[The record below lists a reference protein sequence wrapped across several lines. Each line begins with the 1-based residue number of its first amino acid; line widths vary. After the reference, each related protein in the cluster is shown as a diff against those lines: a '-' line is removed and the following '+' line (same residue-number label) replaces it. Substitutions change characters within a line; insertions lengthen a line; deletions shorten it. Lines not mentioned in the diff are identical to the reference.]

1 MSDISGCRSAIDSS
15 PTVPCTPADPVD
27 TAPKTPQDNPT
38 PPKRSRARIS
48 GGTAK
53 ADINNVL
60 VYLKRIG
67 TVPLLDRSQEAE
79 IAGAIEAGHVR
90 VLDAVLTVPY
100 ARFRLYDMVAE
111 FVEGARRLEEIIELT
126 TDFVTFERRDCLA
139 DVCEFSEVLSGRR
152 KALLGPPR
160 GKQKRRS
167 RRSLPALKPDFLMD
181 IFLEIHASPV
191 GKRIIHLLTLEIKE
205 RLRELADSPEGSA
218 ATDVGL
224 DQQKELRRRT
234 RTLGVGIGEARDL
247 LVRIDKGLDRRAKA
261 RTQMVEANLRLV
273 VNIAKRYMN
282 HGLSI
287 LDLVQEGNIGLMKAV
302 EKFDYRRGLKF
313 STYATWWI
321 RQCITRTIADQGRT
335 IRVPVHLIEG
345 LGRIHRARAQL
356 KRELGREA
364 TEEEIAEMCATSK
377 EQVARTL
384 SLLRDPVSLDMEVG
398 DNNAEVKDFIADE
411 NSPDPCELSE
421 KRDLSISLKRALSS
435 LPPREEK
442 ILRMRFGIGEQ
453 RTFTLEEV
461 GQDFNLTRERIRQI
475 EIKALTRLR
484 GSMRCQSLSA
494 FIE

>member
-1 MSDISGCRSAIDSS
+1 MD
-15 PTVPCTPADPVD
+15 
-27 TAPKTPQDNPT
+27 KEE
-38 PPKRSRARIS
+38 
-48 GGTAK
+48 TAK

-67 TVPLLDRSQEAE
+67 AVPLLDRRQEAE
-79 IAGAIEAGHVR
+79 IAGAIEDGHVR
-90 VLDAVLTVPY
+90 ILDAVLSVPY
-100 ARFRLYDMVAE
+100 ARTRIFDLVGQFRDGTRQLDD
-111 FVEGARRLEEIIELT
+111 IIELT
-126 TDFVTFERRDCLA
+126 TDFVTFERRDCMA
-139 DVCEFSEVLSGRR
+139 DVEEFSRFLDTQRE
-152 KALLGPPR
+152 ALLGLPR
-160 GKQKRRS
+160 GEQQRRS
-167 RRSLPALKPDFLMD
+167 RRSIPLLPPAYLTDLFLG
-181 IFLEIHASPV
+181 IHGSPV
-191 GKRIIHLLTLEIKE
+191 GKRIIHLLTREIRE
-205 RLRELADSPEGSA
+205 RLLDLTAFAEGSSPEGGVASDPKEIRRLTRALGVDCGEA
-218 ATDVGL
+218 ADL
-224 DQQKELRRRT
+224 LRR
-234 RTLGVGIGEARDL
+234 IES
-247 LVRIDKGLDRRAKA
+247 GLEHGDKA

-302 EKFDYRRGLKF
+302 EKFDFRRGLKF

-345 LGRIHRARAQL
+345 LGRIHRVRAQL
-356 KRELGREA
+356 KRELDREA
-364 TEEEIAEMCATSK
+364 TEEEIAEKCATTK

-411 NSPDPCELSE
+411 NSPDPCEISE
-421 KRDLSISLKRALSS
+421 RKDLREALTRVLSS

-484 GSMRCQSLSA
+484 GSMRCQSLAA
-494 FIE
+494 FID

>member
-1 MSDISGCRSAIDSS
+1 MSDITGCRTALDSASTARQ
-15 PTVPCTPADPVD
+15 PPVD
-27 TAPKTPQDNPT
+27 SVDSAPTAPRDDAVSRKKTP
-38 PPKRSRARIS
+38 RAEKGES
-48 GGTAK
+48 TK

-79 IAGAIEAGHVR
+79 IASAIEDGHVR

-100 ARFRLYDMVAE
+100 ARVRLFDLIGE
-111 FVEGARRLEEIIELT
+111 FLDGARDLEDIIELT
-126 TDFVTFERRDCLA
+126 TDFVTFERRDCMA
-139 DVCEFSEVLSGRR
+139 DIQEFCGLLDLQRE
-152 KALLGPPR
+152 ALLGPPR

-167 RRSLPALKPDFLMD
+167 RRSIPRLQPEFLTELY
-181 IFLEIHASPV
+181 LEIHASPV
-191 GKRIIHLLTLEIKE
+191 GKRLLHLLTEEIRGLLHDLMSAPVNGAAVPLETR
-205 RLRELADSPEGSA
+205 RL
-218 ATDVGL
+218 
-224 DQQKELRRRT
+224 T
-234 RTLGVGIGEARDL
+234 RMLGVGVEEARDI
-247 LVRIDKGLDRRAKA
+247 VQRIDDGIDRSDKA

-345 LGRIHRARAQL
+345 LGRIHRVRAQL
-356 KRELGREA
+356 KRDLGREA
-364 TEEEIAEMCATSK
+364 TEEEIAEKCATSK
-377 EQVARTL
+377 EQVSRTL

-411 NSPDPCELSE
+411 NSPDPCEFSE
-421 KRDLSISLKRALSS
+421 KKDLREALTRVLSS

-484 GSMRCQSLSA
+484 SSMRCQSLAA

>member
-1 MSDISGCRSAIDSS
+1 MSEYTGCRSAIDSS
-15 PTVPCTPADPVD
+15 PAVHHGAEDSVTPAPAAHPDGPTRRRHHPRVEKGE
-27 TAPKTPQDNPT
+27 APK
-38 PPKRSRARIS
+38 
-48 GGTAK
+48 G
-53 ADINNVL
+53 DINNVL

-67 TVPLLDRSQEAE
+67 TVPLLDRNQEAE
-79 IAGAIEAGHVR
+79 IASAIEEGQVKVLEALLSIPFARVR
-90 VLDAVLTVPY
+90 LFSLVE
-100 ARFRLYDMVAE
+100 E
-111 FVEGARRLEEIIELT
+111 FLNGARDLEEIIDLT

-139 DVCEFSEVLSGRR
+139 DIDAFSTLLEDQRE
-152 KALLGPPR
+152 ALLGPPR
-160 GKQKRRS
+160 GQQKRRS
-167 RRSLPALKPDFLMD
+167 RRSTPNFEPEFLTEL
-181 IFLEIHASPV
+181 FLGIHASPV
-191 GKRIIHLLTLEIKE
+191 GKRILHLLTLEMQE
-205 RLRELADSPEGSA
+205 RLRELVDSPTQGDDA
-218 ATDVGL
+218 VR
-224 DQQKELRRRT
+224 QLRRHT
-234 RTLGVGIGEARDL
+234 RSLGVGSEEAVAL
-247 LVRIDKGLDRRAKA
+247 LRRVDEGIEQAEKA

-345 LGRIHRARAQL
+345 LGRIHRVRAEL

-364 TEEEIAEMCATSK
+364 TEEEIAEKCATSK

-411 NSPDPCELSE
+411 NSPDPCEFSE
-421 KRDLSISLKRALSS
+421 KKDLREALTRVLSA

-475 EIKALTRLR
+475 EIKALARLR
-484 GSMRCQSLSA
+484 TSMRCQSLAA
-494 FIE
+494 FID

>member
-1 MSDISGCRSAIDSS
+1 MSDTSGCFPATSTATPTSAVS
-15 PTVPCTPADPVD
+15 PALVDPVD
-27 TAPKTPQDNPT
+27 SSATTPRRKPAPGRKP
-38 PPKRSRARIS
+38 RSAEK
-48 GGTAK
+48 GATAK
-53 ADINNVL
+53 ADINSVL

-67 TVPLLDRSQEAE
+67 AVSLLDRAQEAE
-79 IAGAIEAGHVR
+79 IAAAIEDGQVR
-90 VLDAVLTVPY
+90 VLDAVLSVPH
-100 ARFRLYDMVAE
+100 ARLRFFEMVNE
-111 FVEGARRLEEIIELT
+111 FMDGTRSLDGIINLT
-126 TDFVTFERRDCLA
+126 TDFVTFERRDCGA
-139 DVCEFSEVLSGRR
+139 DLDKFLELLEARR
-152 KALLGPPR
+152 EALLGPPR
-160 GKQKRRS
+160 GTQQRRS
-167 RRSLPALKPDFLMD
+167 RRRPLPLPRDFLVDFFLD
-181 IFLEIHASPV
+181 IHQSPV
-191 GKRIIHLLTLEIKE
+191 GKRLLHLLVQEIKDG
-205 RLRELADSPEGSA
+205 LRDLADARPNSRA
-218 ATDVGL
+218 A
-224 DQQKELRRRT
+224 
-234 RTLGVGIGEARDL
+234 RTLSRRLCVGRGQALDIL
-247 LVRIDKGLDRRAKA
+247 LRIEDGIDRSEKA

-287 LDLVQEGNIGLMKAV
+287 LDLIQEGNIGLMKAV

-335 IRVPVHLIEG
+335 IRVPVHLVEG
-345 LGRIHRARAQL
+345 LGRIHRVRAQL
-356 KRELGREA
+356 KRDLQRNP
-364 TEEEIAEMCATSK
+364 TDDEIAERCATSR

-398 DNNAEVKDFIADE
+398 DNNAEVKDFIPDT
-411 NSPDPCELSE
+411 NSPDPSLLSDKKDMKE
-421 KRDLSISLKRALSS
+421 ALIRVLSA

-484 GSMRCQSLSA
+484 ASQRCQSLSA

>member
-1 MSDISGCRSAIDSS
+1 MSDITGCRTAINAPSAVRQ
-15 PTVPCTPADPVD
+15 PPAKQR
-27 TAPKTPQDNPT
+27 TREEKGEAK
-38 PPKRSRARIS
+38 
-48 GGTAK
+48 K

-79 IAGAIEAGHVR
+79 IASTIEDGHVR
-90 VLDAVLTVPY
+90 VLDAVLAVPY
-100 ARFRLYDMVAE
+100 SRVRLFDLVGE
-111 FVEGARRLEEIIELT
+111 FLDGARSLEEIVDLT
-126 TDFVTFERRDCLA
+126 TDFVTFERRDCMA
-139 DVCEFSEVLSGRR
+139 DVGEFCGLLDAQRE
-152 KALLGPPR
+152 ALLGPPR
-160 GKQKRRS
+160 GAQKRRS
-167 RRSLPALKPDFLMD
+167 RRAYPGLGAEYLTELFLM
-181 IFLEIHASPV
+181 IHGSPV
-191 GKRIIHLLTLEIKE
+191 GKRLLHLLTVETQQHLQELVDSAPLNGGAVSKE
-205 RLRELADSPEGSA
+205 TRRL
-218 ATDVGL
+218 
-224 DQQKELRRRT
+224 T
-234 RTLGVGIGEARDL
+234 RMLGVGVGEARDL
-247 LVRIDKGLDRRAKA
+247 ILRIENGLDRSDKA
-261 RTQMVEANLRLV
+261 RTKMVEANLRLV

-345 LGRIHRARAQL
+345 LGRIHRVRAQL

-364 TEEEIAEMCATSK
+364 TEEEIAQMCATSK
-377 EQVARTL
+377 EQVSRTL

-411 NSPDPCELSE
+411 NSPDPCEFSE
-421 KRDLSISLKRALSS
+421 KKDLREALTRVLSS

-484 GSMRCQSLSA
+484 TSMRCQSLAA